1 MKMQSSLT
9 HALVLAGCAAVAALS
24 TAAPAHAIGPAEV
37 EARFKAADRD
47 GDGKLTREEAKTGM
61 PRIAKKF
68 DQLDTGKL
76 NYLTLEQV
84 QAAAR

>member
-1 MKMQSSLT
+1 MKMQYSPALSL
-9 HALVLAGCAAVAALS
+9 LLAAGAVAAGLS
-24 TAAPAHAIGPAEV
+24 VAAPAQAINPAEV
-37 EARFKAADRD
+37 EARFKAADSD
-47 GDGKLTREEAKTGM
+47 GNGKLTREEAKAGM